1 MATIRELRDLIE
13 KIAGDKLTESDK
25 KKLVDHLQAAAIKKT
40 GEEQFLGL
48 DKKQIDD
55 ALGALEKL
63 KQTSKERYETNL
75 KTLKL
80 IGEEG
85 DETRRRLKF
94 EEEKLTL
101 QLKELEYLSRAAD
114 KDEKRIED
122 LTEQIKAQEKLIKLE
137 EKRLE
142 ITEKAL
148 GFGEDLTDRFAELFG
163 VTDKGF
169 AGLLT
174 QANRAGNTV
183 DMLGQ
188 VTKGMVSRFK
198 ALASPT
204 IMLASFATKALE
216 ATLSVDK
223 LNAELFR
230 TTGMEDA
237 GFLVGEIGAEMR
249 SLDMDSEEL
258 SSSIVDLQRNF
269 KGFFDLTKESQK
281 ELSTTA
287 ALMNQLGVDSG
298 VTAESMGFLMSSLG
312 MTTQRAAQINRELV
326 ATANA
331 LKLPPEEII
340 SGFSAARDSLAKFGP
355 GMVTEFKRLAGASR
369 ALNMDVGSL
378 TGIVGE
384 QLDTFEGAAN
394 AAGDLNAMLG
404 GPFLNSV
411 ELLNATESERVMMLK
426 DTLDLQGRSFDEMS
440 RFERKGIAKSLGMSV
455 NELGKFMNASA
466 SEMQSLMDEAAKE
479 PELTQEEMTK
489 NIMRNLDVMTSLGK
503 ELKQVFESIFVNLFG
518 GGNTQNALNNFK
530 DTFAGIGETISSL
543 AKFMGGTGGKVLMG
557 LFGGLAGAGLVR
569 GLMGKAG
576 GLLGL
581 GEEDVQKVEVV
592 NDEEVA
598 DNLSGTFGK
607 IMEKLG
613 PKLAGLKTGIA
624 GAASAAAGKMG
635 ALFGGAKAALA
646 AAAAPVAAGA
656 AGAAAGLGIGS
667 LIYNKFVKE
676 EDDLS
681 AFDEVRSLFAGGTQR
696 KGVRGG
702 EFAAMSAA
710 EQANIKASSPML
722 RVDDFSSSAAE
733 MMMAMANVKPNS
745 SDQIVAAK
753 EGGVLD
759 KKLDKMI
766 ELLKNNANGGGKKEI
781 VLKVNNKELARTVIG
796 SINNDYYNMRT

>member
-122 LTEQIKAQEKLIKLE
+122 LTNQIKAQEKLIKLE

-188 VTKGMVSRFK
+188 VTKGMASRFK

-237 GFLVGEIGAEMR
+237 GFFVGEIGAEMR

-530 DTFAGIGETISSL
+530 DTFAGIAETISSL

-569 GLMGKAG
+569 GLMGKTG
-576 GLLGL
+576 GLLG
-581 GEEDVQKVEVV
+581 GDIQKVEIVKISKKSA
-592 NDEEVA
+592 EKMA
-598 DNLSGTFGK
+598 GTFGEK
-607 IMEKLG
+607 MGKLGEKLG
-613 PKLAGLKTGIA
+613 RLKTGIA
-624 GAASAAAGKMG
+624 GAASAAAGKMC
-635 ALFGGAKAALA
+635 ALFGGAKTALA

-722 RVDDFSSSAAE
+722 RVDEFSSSAAE

>member
-122 LTEQIKAQEKLIKLE
+122 LTKQIKAQEKLIKLE

-188 VTKGMVSRFK
+188 VTKGMASRFK

-530 DTFAGIGETISSL
+530 DTFAGIAETISSL

-557 LFGGLAGAGLVR
+557 LFGGLAGAGIVR
-569 GLMGKAG
+569 GLMGKTG
-576 GLLGL
+576 GLLG
-581 GEEDVQKVEVV
+581 GDIQKVEIVKISKKSA
-592 NDEEVA
+592 EKMA
-598 DNLSGTFGK
+598 GTFGEK
-607 IMEKLG
+607 MGKLGEKLG
-613 PKLAGLKTGIA
+613 RLKTGIA

-635 ALFGGAKAALA
+635 ALFGGAKTALA

-667 LIYNKFVKE
+667 LIYNKFYKE

>member
-80 IGEEG
+80 VGEEG
-85 DETRRRLKF
+85 DETRRKIKF

-114 KDEKRIED
+114 KDDERINN
-122 LTEQIKAQEKLIKLE
+122 LANQIKAQEKLIKLE

-188 VTKGMVSRFK
+188 VTKGMASRFK

-530 DTFAGIGETISSL
+530 DTFAGIGETISSI
-543 AKFMGGTGGKVLMG
+543 AKFMGGTGGKVVMG
-557 LFGGLAGAGLVR
+557 LIGGLAGVGLVR
-569 GLMGKAG
+569 GLMGKTG
-576 GLLGL
+576 GLLG
-581 GEEDVQKVEVV
+581 GDIQKVEIVKISKKSAA
-592 NDEEVA
+592 EMAGGLGEKM
-598 DNLSGTFGK
+598 GK
-607 IMEKLG
+607 LGEKLG
-613 PKLAGLKTGIA
+613 RLKTGIA
-624 GAASAAAGKMG
+624 GAASTAAGKMG
-635 ALFGGAKAALA
+635 ALFGGAKTALA

-766 ELLKNNANGGGKKEI
+766 ELLKK
-781 VLKVNNKELARTVIG
+781 RTGICT
-796 SINNDYYNMRT
+796 N

>member
-40 GEEQFLGL
+40 GEEQLLGL

-122 LTEQIKAQEKLIKLE
+122 LTKQIKAQEKLIKLE

-188 VTKGMVSRFK
+188 VTKGMASRFK

-530 DTFAGIGETISSL
+530 DTFAGIAETISSL

-569 GLMGKAG
+569 GLMGKTG
-576 GLLGL
+576 GLLG
-581 GEEDVQKVEVV
+581 GDIQKVEIVKISKKSA
-592 NDEEVA
+592 EKMA
-598 DNLSGTFGK
+598 GTFGEK
-607 IMEKLG
+607 MGKLGEKLG
-613 PKLAGLKTGIA
+613 RLKTGIA

-635 ALFGGAKAALA
+635 ALFGGAKTALA

>member
-1 MATIRELRDLIE
+1 
-13 KIAGDKLTESDK
+13 
-25 KKLVDHLQAAAIKKT
+25 
-40 GEEQFLGL
+40 
-48 DKKQIDD
+48 
-55 ALGALEKL
+55 
-63 KQTSKERYETNL
+63 
-75 KTLKL
+75 
-80 IGEEG
+80 
-85 DETRRRLKF
+85 
-94 EEEKLTL
+94 
-101 QLKELEYLSRAAD
+101 
-114 KDEKRIED
+114 
-122 LTEQIKAQEKLIKLE
+122 
-137 EKRLE
+137 
-142 ITEKAL
+142 
-148 GFGEDLTDRFAELFG
+148 
-163 VTDKGF
+163 
-169 AGLLT
+169 
-174 QANRAGNTV
+174 
-183 DMLGQ
+183 
-188 VTKGMVSRFK
+188 
-198 ALASPT
+198 
-204 IMLASFATKALE
+204 
-216 ATLSVDK
+216 
-223 LNAELFR
+223 
-230 TTGMEDA
+230 
-237 GFLVGEIGAEMR
+237 
-249 SLDMDSEEL
+249 
-258 SSSIVDLQRNF
+258 
-269 KGFFDLTKESQK
+269 
-281 ELSTTA
+281 
-287 ALMNQLGVDSG
+287 
-298 VTAESMGFLMSSLG
+298 
-312 MTTQRAAQINRELV
+312 
-326 ATANA
+326 
-331 LKLPPEEII
+331 
-340 SGFSAARDSLAKFGP
+340 
-355 GMVTEFKRLAGASR
+355 
-369 ALNMDVGSL
+369 MDVGSL

-503 ELKQVFESIFVNLFG
+503 ELKQVFESIFVDLFG
-518 GGNTQNALNNFK
+518 GGDTQNALNNFK
-530 DTFAGIGETISSL
+530 DTFAGIGKAISFIADLMS
-543 AKFMGGTGGKVLMG
+543 GGGGKVVMG
-557 LFGGLAGAGLVR
+557 LIGGLAGVGLVR
-569 GLMGKAG
+569 GLMGKTG

-581 GEEDVQKVEVV
+581 GGEIQKVIVV
-592 NDEEVA
+592 NSSA
-598 DNLSGTFGK
+598 IAGKISGTFGK
-607 IMEKLG
+607 AMGTLGAKLG
-613 PKLAGLKTGIA
+613 GLKAGIA
-624 GAASAAAGKMG
+624 GAASTAAGKMG
-635 ALFGGAKAALA
+635 ALFGGAKTALA